1 VVGCEEGFR
10 GGIGR
15 CREGGEATAG
25 RDARDTESVCVCVM
39 SVRGFG
45 GRLLSNSDWSR
56 LARAHLV
63 SLSLSSA
70 PQPLTTLLAAAALLS
85 LSLSPPVLLLITWTL
100 IKGKNALKIL

>member
-1 VVGCEEGFR
+1 VRRGSGEGSVGAG
-10 GGIGR
+10 
-15 CREGGEATAG
+15 REGRRRPGAT
-25 RDARDTESVCVCVM
+25 RETQRVCVCVM

-85 LSLSPPVLLLITWTL
+85 FSFPTGTTTYYLDLDKRKKCVENIV
-100 IKGKNALKIL
+100 KRE

>member
-1 VVGCEEGFR
+1 VRRGSGEGSVGAG
-10 GGIGR
+10 
-15 CREGGEATAG
+15 REGRRRPGAT
-25 RDARDTESVCVCVM
+25 RETQRVCVCVM